1 MELTASRRVST
12 TWCSTLNN
20 SGRERDMGGGIRSS
34 ISSMMSPVIC
44 GVSVNRKITLN
55 YFTALNPSSDIAKP
69 IIDLFRMKFL
79 LIFCILIVGNVQSA
93 IVQF

>member
-12 TWCSTLNN
+12 TWCSTLNS
-20 SGRERDMGGGIRSS
+20 SGREIDMGGGIRSS
-34 ISSMMSPVIC
+34 MSSMMSPVIC

-69 IIDLFRMKFL
+69 IIDFFRMKFL
-79 LIFCILIVGNVQSA
+79 SIFCILIVGNVQLVIS
-93 IVQF
+93 QF